1 MRRIWRQSSSSVDG
15 ENESVN
21 YFASFE
27 FNFFFFCDQSF
38 ASSLVAAND
47 ITEEKLQQIYTVD
60 RSRSS
65 GIDSAEIHQA
75 EKQLVFLNIIS
86 ANFYMKFLLF
96 FVYMLA
102 RSKMPKSSSKRPGI
116 VHRSSHVS
124 CWLNLIDSHI
134 E

>member
-1 MRRIWRQSSSSVDG
+1 MRRIWRQSSSSADG

-27 FNFFFFCDQSF
+27 LSFFFCDQSF

-47 ITEEKLQQIYTVD
+47 ITEEKLQQIYTAD

-75 EKQLVFLNIIS
+75 EKQLVLNIIS

-96 FVYMLA
+96 FRVYV
-102 RSKMPKSSSKRPGI
+102 G
-116 VHRSSHVS
+116 
-124 CWLNLIDSHI
+124 
-134 E
+134 